1 MTKYK
6 TTKYIDPQFA
16 DYTDTGLARAM
27 TYWLYA
33 DPAANPLFS
42 DPSAWATG
50 PRVTFVSR
58 SVTFGSSA
66 TPVAAS
72 GGTATKTLDQVFG
85 GKNAVIFSQSA
96 SYRSSPVT
104 AVETLPQT
112 SYCKIKQLRSFL
124 SFEVEEQPL
133 ENAFG
138 TVPGQPFTL
147 PIPKFWYGPDARDFT
162 VTNDSNDDRIITVSF
177 VAAVLDTGR

>member
-6 TTKYIDPQFA
+6 TTKYIDPQFVP
-16 DYTDTGLARAM
+16 YKDTGLARAM

-33 DPAANPLFS
+33 DPAANPLFAN
-42 DPSAWATG
+42 PSMWEDG

-58 SVTFGSSA
+58 SVTFGTSA
-66 TPVAAS
+66 SPVAAS
-72 GGTATKTLDQVFG
+72 GGTLTKTLDQVFG
-85 GKNAVIFSQSA
+85 GKNAVVFSQTATSRPSA
-96 SYRSSPVT
+96 
-104 AVETLPQT
+104 AAAIQTLPQT

-162 VTNDSNDDRIITVSF
+162 VTNNSNDNRIITVSF
-177 VAAVLDTGR
+177 LAAVLDTGR